1 MRYLDEEYEDEK
13 YSEFNSEVIFGSE
26 MRLKD
31 EYLSKL
37 IGEEKLYSAYTSLY
51 KDGFFVIVHS
61 EGSVCEIMY
70 IDSIFDED
78 CCYYYYIDL
87 SDSKSMKS
95 YHEDALVKIKDF
107 YFNSYGV

>member
-51 KDGFFVIVHS
+51 KDGFFIIVNS

-78 CCYYYYIDL
+78 CYYSYYIDL

-95 YHEDALVKIKDF
+95 YHADALVKIKDF